1 LTPGA
6 RVRPPTI
13 APGATATRSSRPT
26 ITILDRPL
34 TPEPDSL
41 HPAGSIAD
49 LDKLHAAMGREESS
63 ESMDGRG
70 SAGTPSRMGTPIAL
84 DYGAGRSTLTDGD
97 MVAFRFGGG
106 AESGAISPT
115 GAISPGR
122 PPFSSLH
129 FLNGVRYANDSGIA
143 TPDRGALRTH
153 SQTPPVPSTTVHTE
167 SNKVNHANIGAHDR
181 GETSETPLLTLD
193 TRVASGGANFSNG
206 QRQLVA
212 LARALLRRNSVVILD
227 EATSR

>member
-1 LTPGA
+1 VT
-6 RVRPPTI
+6 RPS
-13 APGATATRSSRPT
+13 RST

-41 HPAGSIAD
+41 HPVGSIAD
-49 LDKLHAAMGREESS
+49 IDKLHGTMSREESS

-70 SAGTPSRMGTPIAL
+70 LAGTPSRLGTPIAL

-97 MVAFRFGGG
+97 IVAFRFGGG
-106 AESGAISPT
+106 MESGAISPT
-115 GAISPGR
+115 GATTPGR
-122 PPFSSLH
+122 PPSSSLR
-129 FLNGVRYANDSGIA
+129 FLNGTRYANESDIV
-143 TPDRGALRTH
+143 TRDRGALRTRG
-153 SQTPPVPSTTVHTE
+153 QTPPAPSTTLLIE
-167 SNKVNHANIGAHDR
+167 SNKVNHANLGAHDR
-181 GETSETPLLTLD
+181 GEFSETPLLTLD

-206 QRQLVA
+206 QRQLVS